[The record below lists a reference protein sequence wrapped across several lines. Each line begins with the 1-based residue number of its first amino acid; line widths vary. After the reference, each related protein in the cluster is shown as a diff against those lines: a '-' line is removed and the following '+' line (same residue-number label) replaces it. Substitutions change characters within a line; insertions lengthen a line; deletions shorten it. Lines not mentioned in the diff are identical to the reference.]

1 MGGKGAKNR
10 RGMIVCGGK
19 RETPKKARIP
29 FCAFIAGSH
38 RAADLREE
46 RNGVMIAGRF
56 SARRLQEDRGGAA
69 EFFHSRVQRR
79 IDTGER
85 WRSLLLAV
93 KAHGQTGCRYEIP
106 ASNRT
111 ERKRG
116 TVALTKAGNAVGIR
130 GTKSV
135 GRLGGASCRRRDGAD
150 KTASLCGR
158 RSHCRSVCGARRLS
172 RLPAAFSSLFFNDLR
187 RRFFS
192 FAPKGAKK
200 LILSVL

>member
-1 MGGKGAKNR
+1 
-10 RGMIVCGGK
+10 MIVRGGK

-111 ERKRG
+111 EKKEGLSLLRKPG
-116 TVALTKAGNAVGIR
+116 TPSEYGGQKA
-130 GTKSV
+130 
-135 GRLGGASCRRRDGAD
+135 
-150 KTASLCGR
+150 
-158 RSHCRSVCGARRLS
+158 
-172 RLPAAFSSLFFNDLR
+172 
-187 RRFFS
+187 
-192 FAPKGAKK
+192 
-200 LILSVL
+200 

>member
-69 EFFHSRVQRR
+69 EFFHIRGRRR
-79 IDTGER
+79 IDTGARIAEPPNR
-85 WRSLLLAV
+85 HRNARANGLSLRNPREQSHRKKKRDCRS
-93 KAHGQTGCRYEIP
+93 YE
-106 ASNRT
+106 SR
-111 ERKRG
+111 E
-116 TVALTKAGNAVGIR
+116 
-130 GTKSV
+130 
-135 GRLGGASCRRRDGAD
+135 RRRNTGN
-150 KTASLCGR
+150 KKR
-158 RSHCRSVCGARRLS
+158 RTLGRSVLPPSGRS
-172 RLPAAFSSLFFNDLR
+172 R
-187 RRFFS
+187 
-192 FAPKGAKK
+192 
-200 LILSVL
+200 

>member
-1 MGGKGAKNR
+1 MPGASLPV
-10 RGMIVCGGK
+10 VCRKIG
-19 RETPKKARIP
+19 EA
-29 FCAFIAGSH
+29 
-38 RAADLREE
+38 
-46 RNGVMIAGRF
+46 
-56 SARRLQEDRGGAA
+56 GGAA

-93 KAHGQTGCRYEIP
+93 EAQGQTGCRYEIP

-116 TVALTKAGNAVGIR
+116 TVALTKAGIAVGIR

-150 KTASLCGR
+150 KTAALCGR

-187 RRFFS
+187 RRFFLLCAERS
-192 FAPKGAKK
+192 EKAYFVSS
-200 LILSVL
+200 LIAS